1 MSNRV
6 LLLSWEYPPV
16 IEGGLARHVR
26 KLAEALVRQG
36 VAVDVLTR
44 GLADRAHVVV
54 HLLHPRDEAVQLARP
69 TGLAHAVNAHATG
82 PSRARP
88 PVLLTAG
95 EAAGEHVHFHA
106 LADKRF
112 SELANVSREPA
123 LDHGRVLPR
132 EEQHAVAHWCTLPRW
147 TVAPHD
153 PRGSEIIA

>member
-1 MSNRV
+1 MDGRDV
-6 LLLSWEYPPV
+6 GHGEPLGEDGRGLGDEPV
-16 IEGGLARHVR
+16 
-26 KLAEALVRQG
+26 
-36 VAVDVLTR
+36 VAVDEVVSMLGGQR
-44 GLADRAHVVV
+44 LAGRAHVVV

-82 PSRARP
+82 PSGARP
-88 PVLLTAG
+88 DVLLAAG